1 SIHYFQPHQ
10 TIRSG
15 RVTKPA
21 PVAEG
26 SNTGAYRLAGRIAVV
41 TGASSGIGRAIAL
54 RLGGEGA
61 KGAAGGR
68 NNVRI
73 GELLAA
79 VTSGSRGADGGPG
92 RIIPAQVDLTDDAA
106 RRALVAGL
114 SVGPRVD
121 LLVHSAGSYN
131 RGPHTDAPIHDLD
144 ALYASNVRAPYALTQ
159 ELLPM
164 LRAGGGDIVVVNST
178 QGIRA
183 AGDVGQYAATQHA
196 MRAIADSLRQEVNKD
211 GIRVCSI
218 HLGRAA
224 TPLQE
229 VIYTREGRPYIPE
242 LLVQPADVADVVV
255 AVIGLPAEAEVTEI
269 HLRPAKKS

>member
-1 SIHYFQPHQ
+1 
-10 TIRSG
+10 
-15 RVTKPA
+15 VTKPVA
-21 PVAEG
+21 VAEG
-26 SNTGAYRLAGRIAVV
+26 SGTGTYRLAGRNAVV

-54 RLGGEGA
+54 RLVAEGA
-61 KGAAGGR
+61 KVTAVGR
-68 NNVRI
+68 NNVRLD
-73 GELLAA
+73 ELLAA
-79 VTSGSRGADGGPG
+79 VTSGSGGADGGPS
-92 RIIPAQVDLTDDAA
+92 RIIPAQVDLTDDDA
-106 RRALVAGL
+106 RRALVARL

-121 LLVHSAGSYN
+121 LLVHSAGSYS
-131 RGPHTDAPIHDLD
+131 RGAHTDAPIHGLD

-196 MRAIADSLRQEVNKD
+196 MRAITDSLRQEVNKD

-229 VIYTREGRPYIPE
+229 AIYAREGRPYVPE
-242 LLVQPADVADVVV
+242 LLVQPADVANVVV
-255 AVIGLPAEAEVTEI
+255 TVIGLPAEAEVTEI
-269 HLRPAKKS
+269 HLRPAKKSY